1 MLMDLE
7 VHVRSRAPSGIAHQ
21 CHCLFPPHL
30 FSLLHDIAF
39 VMGVEGHEAIS
50 WSSMIT
56 LP

>member
-1 MLMDLE
+1 
-7 VHVRSRAPSGIAHQ
+7 
-21 CHCLFPPHL
+21 LFPPHL